1 MTYNLAGDFLTWLK
15 ELPEEKLY
23 ELKELIYDV
32 EKDIREKKE
41 RQAREAL
48 IIFLEEWDKK
58 GVRFFV
64 EKDEDNID
72 YDELDPH
79 FPAIYKIE
87 VDY

>member
-1 MTYNLAGDFLTWLK
+1 MTHNFANDFLTWLK

-23 ELKELIYDV
+23 EVKELIYDV
-32 EKDIREKKE
+32 EKDIKEKKE

-58 GVRFFV
+58 GVRFFI
-64 EKDEDNID
+64 EKDEDDAEYD
-72 YDELDPH
+72 YLNPS
-79 FPAIYKIE
+79 FPTIYRIE